1 MSWTCH
7 LPTLHR
13 TSTHMLGTHAFLVI
27 ATLRQSFTSETLD
40 RGDPQIYPY
49 SFLRTRV
56 DQWTFCLYLC
66 LFSTYV
72 HGEPRLDTFHHQI
85 IHLRE
90 YSARLHV
97 CSNLFLSVIAFMCE
111 EGHTRDLCFAS

>member
-40 RGDPQIYPY
+40 QGDPQIYPY

-66 LFSTYV
+66 LFSKYV
-72 HGEPRLDTFHHQI
+72 HGEPMLDTFHHI
-85 IHLRE
+85 IHTGRPVTGVSTYRSTFL
-90 YSARLHV
+90 
-97 CSNLFLSVIAFMCE
+97 LSVSPC
-111 EGHTRDLCFAS
+111 L